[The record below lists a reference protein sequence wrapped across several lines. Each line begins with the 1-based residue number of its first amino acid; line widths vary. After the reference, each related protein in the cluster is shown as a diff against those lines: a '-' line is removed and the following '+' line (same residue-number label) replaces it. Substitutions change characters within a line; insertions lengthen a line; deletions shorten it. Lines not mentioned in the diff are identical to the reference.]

1 MGFLLGDFK
10 TAWTAV
16 LTSMILSD
24 CQLHFGCRSLEDK
37 KEGESSANTSL
48 NWYNMSNMLKYR
60 ADIIIVRERSNI
72 LVYIVRILLC
82 VTHWFATE
90 SIFLFQGKPAS
101 IFTTKHMAWCSR
113 IQHKYTT
120 LPHEW
125 TELKRKVKYNN
136 INERC

>member
-37 KEGESSANTSL
+37 KEGGEFRQH
-48 NWYNMSNMLKYR
+48 KPQ
-60 ADIIIVRERSNI
+60 
-72 LVYIVRILLC
+72 LVQC
-82 VTHWFATE
+82 V
-90 SIFLFQGKPAS
+90 
-101 IFTTKHMAWCSR
+101 KHVAWCSR

-125 TELKRKVKYNN
+125 AELKKKVKYNN